1 MRELPPAILDHLVD
15 TDVPSPPHGYVLT
28 WDETQER
35 WVAMPSGFGASML
48 TDDADPLVFLTTE
61 DDSDYLVE
69 G

>member
-1 MRELPPAILDHLVD
+1 MIEEPPRNLDHLVD
-15 TDVPSPPHGYVLT
+15 TDVPDPPHGYVLT
-28 WDETQER
+28 WDE
-35 WVAMPSGFGASML
+35 PSELWIATPGAGAAML

>member
-1 MRELPPAILDHLVD
+1 MRELPPAVLDHLTD
-15 TDVPSPPHGYVLT
+15 TDVPGPPHGYVLT
-28 WDETQER
+28 WDEPSER
-35 WVAMPSGFGASML
+35 WIATSGAGAAML

>member
-1 MRELPPAILDHLVD
+1 MRETPPAVLDHLAD
-15 TDVPSPPHGYVLT
+15 TDVPAPPDGHVLT
-28 WDETQER
+28 WDDSVER
-35 WVAMPSGFGASML
+35 WVASPSGLGTVLL

>member
-1 MRELPPAILDHLVD
+1 MRETPPAVLDHLAD
-15 TDVPSPPHGYVLT
+15 TDVPDPPDGHVLT
-28 WDETQER
+28 WDETSQK
-35 WVAMPSGFGASML
+35 WVASPSGLGTVLL

>member
-1 MRELPPAILDHLVD
+1 MRELPPSNLDHLVD
-15 TDVPSPPHGYVLT
+15 VNVPEPPHGYVLT
-28 WDETQER
+28 WDEPSQK
-35 WVAMPSGFGASML
+35 WVASPSGLGTVLL

>member
-1 MRELPPAILDHLVD
+1 MRELPPAVLDHLVD
-15 TDVPSPPHGYVLT
+15 TDVSDPSDGHVLT
-28 WDETQER
+28 WDETSQK
-35 WVAMPSGFGASML
+35 WVAMPSGFGQSML